1 MSTNKSEHLQ
11 LHLWEPGDSVL
22 RTEFNENWEKLDG
35 ETAQIRADSIMTRLG
50 QYKNISAAVNAVF
63 DLSGVDMSKFYKL
76 ELLITGVTAGDA
88 SLWLR
93 VNKDTGSG
101 RYVDSGGNA
110 SDRCY
115 LAYLDASI
123 PVADITVTLSNGP
136 GRVYLAANYSTYHTA
151 SSRPSGSGSLA
162 AYSGC
167 ALSGLTSITVQA
179 TKNLNKGIEMI
190 LYGYRK

>member
-1 MSTNKSEHLQ
+1 MSTNKSEHLR

-50 QYKNISAAVNAVF
+50 QYKNTSAAVNAVF

-123 PVADITVTLSNGP
+123 PAADITVTLSNGP
-136 GRVYLAANYSTYHTA
+136 GRVYLSANYSTYQTA

>member
-22 RTEFNENWEKLDG
+22 RTEFNENWEKIDG

-50 QYKNISAAVNAVF
+50 QYKNTSAAVNAVF

-93 VNKDTGSG
+93 VNRDSGSG
-101 RYVDSGGNA
+101 RYVDSDGTTQ
-110 SDRCY
+110 DRFY
-115 LAYLDASI
+115 FAYMDAAI

-136 GRVYLAANYSTYHTA
+136 GRIYLGSSYSTYQTA
-151 SSRPSGSGSLA
+151 SSRPSGGGSLS

-167 ALSGLTSITVQA
+167 ALSGLTSVAVQA

>member
-50 QYKNISAAVNAVF
+50 HYKNTSAAVNAVF
-63 DLSGVDMSKFYKL
+63 DLGGVDMSKFYKL

-93 VNKDTGSG
+93 VNKDSGSG
-101 RYVDSGGNA
+101 RYVDSGGNT

-115 LAYLDASI
+115 LAYLDANI

-136 GRVYLAANYSTYHTA
+136 GRVYLGANYSTYQTS
-151 SSRPSGSGSLA
+151 SSRPSGGGSSSV
-162 AYSGC
+162 YSGC